1 MIKATAT
8 ILTLGLAASGLLYAY
23 EIMPGYSTAVG
34 LLWLTLLIASI
45 KGTKR

>member
-1 MIKATAT
+1 MIKFAAT

-45 KGTKR
+45 KGNDR